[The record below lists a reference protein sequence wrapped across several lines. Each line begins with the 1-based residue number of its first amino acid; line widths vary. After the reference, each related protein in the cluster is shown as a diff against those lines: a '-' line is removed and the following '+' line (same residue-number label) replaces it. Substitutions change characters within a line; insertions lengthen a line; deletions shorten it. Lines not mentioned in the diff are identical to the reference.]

1 MTDYTGSNT
10 PADQRDL
17 WRTPPALFASLDAEF
32 CFQLDAAAAPHNAL
46 CRKFITAEQ
55 NTLEKTWAD
64 YLNVPGY
71 VWLNPPYSDIM
82 PFVKKA
88 ASESANQIGTVMLV
102 PADTSVGWF
111 KEAMRIEELPKL
123 PKLFRV
129 IEVDLDVLRNGIGS
143 GWGVIFDQDAIVKRK
158 VRRVKHDGGWK
169 WQLVREW
176 HDQELWDYCF
186 EQDRECLENLN
197 YDLGLMH

>member
-1 MTDYTGSNT
+1 MRWIGERIAATLPAEKLNGDYGGSKT
-10 PADQRDL
+10 PLDQRDL

-55 NTLEKTWAD
+55 NTLETPWAD

-88 ASESANQIGTVMLV
+88 AAESANQIGTVMLV

-111 KEAMRIEELPKL
+111 REAIQTAS
-123 PKLFRV
+123 
-129 IEVDLDVLRNGIGS
+129 EVRFITAGRLAFINPVTGKPVSGNNKGS
-143 GWGVIFDQDAIVKRK
+143 LLIIWKPYPRTHCEFTTVDRDTLMAYGNSRLA
-158 VRRVKHDGGWK
+158 RR
-169 WQLVREW
+169 EAA
-176 HDQELWDYCF
+176 
-186 EQDRECLENLN
+186 
-197 YDLGLMH
+197 

>member
-55 NTLEKTWAD
+55 NTLETPWAD

-71 VWLNPPYSDIM
+71 VWLNPPYSDIT
-82 PFVKKA
+82 PFVKNGRLREHQSDRHGYA
-88 ASESANQIGTVMLV
+88 GTGRYIGWLV
-102 PADTSVGWF
+102 
-111 KEAMRIEELPKL
+111 
-123 PKLFRV
+123 
-129 IEVDLDVLRNGIGS
+129 
-143 GWGVIFDQDAIVKRK
+143 
-158 VRRVKHDGGWK
+158 
-169 WQLVREW
+169 
-176 HDQELWDYCF
+176 
-186 EQDRECLENLN
+186 
-197 YDLGLMH
+197 